1 MDFKRVEGIFLVVFF
16 LMNIFLFYIYQE
28 TRIPNQP
35 LTAGTISE
43 HIEERLKQD
52 EITAPTNLSEEIK
65 EGYYLA
71 ASDVNLAEQ
80 ARKQLKNQEWV
91 ITNSVLHSTF
101 MSNREANILEKVDVN
116 SLENFILNPENVIN
130 GKAYVFDQSRSKDK
144 NKFVFTQEWEGI
156 PFLDDTSILSVT
168 VDQSQAGITFVES
181 YDQNM
186 LSSDIEPLR
195 EKQSLISE
203 RDAVISLYT
212 NNRLP
217 VNSKISRIQLGYSKI
232 FTVREKGI
240 YIPTWFIEVNNNKNN
255 SQIERV
261 NAFTSAII
269 TSNVSEVKN

>member
-16 LMNIFLFYIYQE
+16 LMNIFLFYTYQE

-80 ARKQLKNQEWV
+80 ARKQLKNQEWA

-101 MSNREANILEKVDVN
+101 MSNSEVNILEKVDVN
-116 SLENFILNPENVIN
+116 SLEHFILNPENVIN